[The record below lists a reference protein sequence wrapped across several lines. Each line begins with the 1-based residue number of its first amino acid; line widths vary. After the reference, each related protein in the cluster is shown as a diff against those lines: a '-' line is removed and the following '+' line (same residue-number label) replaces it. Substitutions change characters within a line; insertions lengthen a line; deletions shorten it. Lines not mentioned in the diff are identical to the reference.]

1 MFYNTTIA
9 SRQASGPN
17 SPATKVASPVQ
28 QSTPKPM
35 NGTKN
40 GAGAARGAVEVQRSP
55 PQEPQQPEHVTLK
68 KKPKCKCCVI
78 Q

>member
-1 MFYNTTIA
+1 MKA
-9 SRQASGPN
+9 N
-17 SPATKVASPVQ
+17 SPPSPQTKVASPVQ
-28 QSTPKPM
+28 QSTPKAM

-40 GAGAARGAVEVQRSP
+40 GAAMGDVRPGQVEVQRSP
-55 PQEPQQPEHVTLK
+55 PQEPQQPEHVTIK